1 MRGYVCRLL
10 AALSFLLLSS
20 TPLSAAGPQ
29 PNTIVILSGARTLTH
44 YRDDGTVKEYKVGV
58 GREGFRWWGV
68 KYVDRMAEW
77 PDWHP
82 PDDMRK
88 RDPKL
93 PKMVPGGPHNPLGA
107 RALYLKGT
115 LYRIHGSNDPDSV
128 GEAASAGCFR
138 LSNEDVI
145 DLYNHVSIG
154 TKVVVLP

>member
-1 MRGYVCRLL
+1 MRGTYRRLL
-10 AALSFLLLSS
+10 AALGFLLIG
-20 TPLSAAGPQ
+20 AAAEAAEPQ
-29 PNTIVILSGARTLTH
+29 KDSIVILTGAKTLTH
-44 YRDDGTVKEYKVGV
+44 YRSDGTVKEYRVGV

-68 KYVDRMAEW
+68 KYIDRMAEW

-82 PDDMRK
+82 TPEMRQ

-93 PKMVPGGPHNPLGA
+93 PAKVKGGPHNPLGA

-115 LYRIHGSNDPDSV
+115 LYRIHGSNDIDSV
-128 GEAASAGCFR
+128 GDAASAGCFR

-145 DLYNHVSIG
+145 DLYARVTLG